1 MVGNNMANTFLT
13 YKTTINHSTEGNFN
27 QTKES
32 LEQIISV
39 ICNTAETGWSADE
52 KYIDPTTNKPIMK
65 QENNYLVI
73 NLNHTSGS
81 VLRFTMRT
89 ALRVYGGFFPSASD
103 INYNKCWSDG
113 DLAGQDAPAML
124 LINSYMP
131 KLYDTSFDLYIS
143 IDTRGNGVCFYYTN
157 NSAIQNTLLGN
168 FIHNFCYPSDISSPC
183 DSNFFMA
190 YAEGLLIMKY
200 FYQNAWRTAT
210 YNDAKI
216 NPVLGITS
224 TQTNKVILSPVMLG
238 DSNNKP
244 YGYVDSCCLN
254 YINKIIRQGAILDNG
269 NYIVGIVEQHPT
281 FLPIR
286 ISYALGWS
294 PLNTQEVNPWCAP

>member
-1 MVGNNMANTFLT
+1 MANTFLT
-13 YKTTINHSTEGNFN
+13 YKVTINNDSSATNFDK
-27 QTKES
+27 TKSS
-32 LEQIISV
+32 LRQIAEA

-52 KYIDPTTNKPIMK
+52 KYIDPITNKPTLK
-65 QENNYLVI
+65 SENDYYVI

-81 VLRFTMRT
+81 VLRFTMKT
-89 ALRVYGGFFPSASD
+89 ALRAYCGFFPSASD
-103 INYNKCWSDG
+103 INYNKCWSNTG
-113 DLAGQDAPAML
+113 TSTTQDAPAMV
-124 LINSYMP
+124 LINSYLP
-131 KLYDTSFDLYIS
+131 TLASDSFDLYIS

-157 NSAIQNTLLGN
+157 NSAIQTTLLGN
-168 FIHNFCYPSDISSPC
+168 FIHNFCYPSAISSPC

-190 YAEGLLIMKY
+190 YAEGLLTMKY
-200 FYQNAWRTAT
+200 FYQNEWRTAT

-254 YINKIIRQGAILDNG
+254 YINKIIRQGAILDSG

-294 PLNTQEVNPWCAP
+294 PLNTKEVNPWYTE